1 MGYIRFVIPRRNG
14 DSHRHAGVFM
24 AALRHWARDDVE
36 ASLRDH
42 LAWLLDWF
50 SEHLDVPCIDE
61 PRAIFWFRG
70 CGNPCTRRVWELTLV
85 LRELGEQPRLLKARR
100 PGYVVYED
108 RHQVAAVPFRE
119 TPC

>member
-1 MGYIRFVIPRRNG
+1 MGYIRFVIPRRCG

-24 AALRHWARDDVE
+24 AALRHWSSDDVE
-36 ASLRDH
+36 GSLRDH

-50 SEHLDVPCIDE
+50 GEHLHAPAIDD

-70 CGNPCTRRVWELTLV
+70 SGNPCTRRSWELTLV
-85 LRELGEQPRLLKARR
+85 LRELGEHPRLLKARR
-100 PGYVVYED
+100 PGYIVYED

-119 TPC
+119 TDC